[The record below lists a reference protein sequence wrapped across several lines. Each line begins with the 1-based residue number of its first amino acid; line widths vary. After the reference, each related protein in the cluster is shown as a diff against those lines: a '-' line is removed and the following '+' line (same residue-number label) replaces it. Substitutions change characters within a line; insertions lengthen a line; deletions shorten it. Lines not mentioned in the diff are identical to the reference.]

1 MEVGLFKKTS
11 DYLLENRRVFGLLV
25 LITLTYFTHYLSKFW
40 PLGVTNG
47 WYWDSNFGDLNTA
60 LKMTSC
66 SFEYGFGIYKLGVP
80 DGCGGYTYGF
90 LLALLLDL
98 LGVKESHSSA
108 LGVMFFIALILS
120 ILAISKTANVVWKIP
135 EFLLFFIFISP
146 GFWLAIVHGSFDIP
160 VYLLLV
166 IALFF
171 ASKQNLVIS
180 FLIVLCTVFMK
191 LFTLPLLLL
200 LALKIWL
207 QSPFKYKRY
216 LVLVTSVIATIS
228 TAHNVSLVNYA
239 DSTYRMAQGI
249 FHTFGIES
257 LPIWLEITL
266 TKLGFSSIVFSQL
279 ERKFLGLLL
288 LIFITCILSLR
299 NPFRKGSM
307 SQSWKNQGENI
318 SLSTLPGEVLIYFG
332 VPFLALFMQGQ
343 NYDNKLMF
351 LSLPVLAMFY
361 LLPESRIRAIFVTLV
376 FITFWFTCF
385 FPDSF
390 PDTLFVLIQITGDV
404 TALMVSSL
412 LLLGILEHRKA
423 FMNALDA

>member
-11 DYLLENRRVFGLLV
+11 DYLLESRRVFGLLV
-25 LITLTYFTHYLSKFW
+25 LISLTYFILYLSKFW
-40 PLGVTNG
+40 PLGITNG

-66 SFEYGFGIYKLGVP
+66 SLEYGLDIYKIGMP
-80 DGCGGYTYGF
+80 DGCGGFTYGF
-90 LLALLLDL
+90 LMALLLDL

-108 LGVMFFIALILS
+108 LGVIFFIALILC

-160 VYLLLV
+160 VYILLV

-171 ASKQNLVIS
+171 TSKQNLIIP

-207 QSPFKYKRY
+207 QSPFEDKRY

-228 TAHNVSLVNYA
+228 TAHNVSLVNFA
-239 DSTYRMAQGI
+239 DSNYRMAQGI

-266 TKLGFSSIVFSQL
+266 TKLGFSSIIFSQL
-279 ERKFLGLLL
+279 ERKFLGLFL
-288 LIFITCILSLR
+288 LIFITYILSLR
-299 NPFRKGSM
+299 NPFRKS
-307 SQSWKNQGENI
+307 SSPQSWEKQSEKNF
-318 SLSTLPGEVLIYFG
+318 LSRLPGEVLIFFG
-332 VPFLALFMQGQ
+332 VPFLALFIQGQ
-343 NYDNKLMF
+343 NYDNKFMF
-351 LSLPVLAMFY
+351 LSLPVLAIFY
-361 LLPESRIRAIFVTLV
+361 LLPKSRFRAIFVILV
-376 FITFWFTCF
+376 FTTFWFTSF

-390 PDTLFVLIQITGDV
+390 PQTLFVLIQITGDV

-412 LLLGILEHRKA
+412 LLLGILDHRKA
-423 FMNALDA
+423 FMNSLDV